1 MCATLMNELL
11 KLSPLV
17 IDTVEKNAWLDLYAA
32 APSKLKQAFDIRAA
46 SSEAATL
53 LACRGLAASEFNR
66 AFVSADAE
74 KPLLAELLPWLDAH
88 ADGSWM
94 VQIPDNAH
102 TSRTQAEAQRLN
114 LLTVGAG
121 WSKLGALTEHVAKP
135 NSLDSFPI
143 TLNVAA
149 DFATVIGQVYGFT
162 EEVSQW
168 FGNLAGRPNWYVFVA
183 FLQGKPV
190 GAAAMYVEG
199 EWAWLGI
206 SGTIAASRRKGIQ
219 SALIIARANLAQEL
233 GARYLTAETGR
244 PAISGGKHISRD
256 NCLRAGFSEVYQ
268 RINYRRP
275 H

>member
-1 MCATLMNELL
+1 MNELL
-11 KLSPLV
+11 NLSPLV
-17 IDTVEKNAWLDLYAA
+17 IDAVEKSARLDLYAA

-46 SSEAATL
+46 SSEVATL

-74 KPLLAELLPWLDAH
+74 KLLLAELLHWLDAH

-102 TSRTQAEAQRLN
+102 TSRTLAEAQQLN

-135 NSLDSFPI
+135 NAPDSLPLI
-143 TLNVAA
+143 LNVPA
-149 DFATVIGQVYGFT
+149 DFATVIAQVYGFS
-162 EEVSQW
+162 EEISQW

-183 FLQGKPV
+183 FLQGKPA

-206 SGTIAASRRKGIQ
+206 SGTIAEFRRQGVQ
-219 SALIIARANLAQEL
+219 SALITARANLAQEL

-244 PAISGGKHISRD
+244 PAISGGKHTSRD
-256 NCLRAGFSEVYQ
+256 ICLRAGFSEIYQ

-275 H
+275 R

>member
-1 MCATLMNELL
+1 MNELL

-17 IDTVEKNAWLDLYAA
+17 LDSVEKSAWLDLYAA
-32 APSKLKQAFDIRAA
+32 APSKLRQAFDIRAA

-74 KPLLAELLPWLDAH
+74 KPLLTELLPWLDAH
-88 ADGSWM
+88 ADESWM

-121 WSKLGALTEHVAKP
+121 WSKLGALTEQVAKP
-135 NSLDSFPI
+135 NALDSLQI
-143 TLNVAA
+143 KINVAA
-149 DFATVIGQVYGFT
+149 DFATVIGQVYGFS

-183 FLQGKPV
+183 FLQGKPA

-206 SGTIAASRRKGIQ
+206 SATIAASRRQGIQ

-244 PAISGGKHISRD
+244 PTISGGKHISRD
-256 NCLRAGFSEVYQ
+256 NCLRAGFSEIYQ

-275 H
+275 R